1 MVIHTLHEYAEFCR
15 STELLWCTHCSHHAA
30 PADVEGT
37 ARGAVVESPALDPLD
52 QRFLERNIVRRAI
65 RPVAALP
72 LQYVARAL
80 YLHQHLV
87 RPRRRRGRETVI
99 EMIIEDFP
107 GLRPCWQGPVL
118 ETLYDQRGFAQLP
131 RDVEVP
137 AVAGERRRAVE
148 AGLCRRGVSPI
159 APHSIVLHGLRP
171 DLVLSTS
178 DDTAAASRGAGGGR
192 VPEAVRRCA
201 VVQRQREGR
210 GAKRIRRLLG
220 RFGPDLGRAKA
231 EERVHEHHTAH
242 LVDDLVTVVK
252 VFIEVVGID
261 GVVRVQKLFI
271 LVVRVQRPPD
281 VPPAERV
288 AHQGDLIAVRVI
300 AIGFAV
306 LLDGVV
312 NNLVD
317 VAYPDV
323 GACKAEITRV
333 AALCVE
339 RMAAQEQILLLLER
353 LDRRDQVAVAPR
365 VGVFTGAVGPI
376 PREARVAGIVETLV
390 EARRSAVAEQARG
403 EGVDA
408 RPRERVLHTEIESA
422 TARGGDSQVEHH
434 RAGDCAAVDEHH
446 GSGGHRRA
454 SAVPIHRP
462 DPMHPEPR
470 RAPVELSVWHEP
482 GRHSEAQPVIL
493 SGYAGRL
500 TVAGNH
506 TAYLLLSSNP

>member
-30 PADVEGT
+30 PVDVEET

-52 QRFLERNIVRRAI
+52 QRFLERDIVRCAT

-72 LQYVARAL
+72 LQYVARAV
-80 YLHQHLV
+80 YLHQHLL
-87 RPRRRRGRETVI
+87 RPRVRGEILI
-99 EMIIEDFP
+99 EIIIEGPP
-107 GLRPCWQGPVL
+107 GRRPCWQGPVL

-131 RDVEVP
+131 RDVAVP

-148 AGLCRRGVSPI
+148 AGRGSPI
-159 APHSIVLHGLRP
+159 APHSIVLHGLVP
-171 DLVLSTS
+171 DFLLSTS
-178 DDTAAASRGAGGGR
+178 DDTVVANRSAGGGGPG
-192 VPEAVRRCA
+192 PESIRRSA

-220 RFGPDLGRAKA
+220 RFDPDLGRAKA

-288 AHQGDLIAVRVI
+288 AHQGDLIAVRARA
-300 AIGFAV
+300 AIGPAV
-306 LLDGVV
+306 PRDGVV

-323 GACKAEITRV
+323 GACKAEIARV
-333 AALCVE
+333 AAPCVE
-339 RMAAQEQILLLLER
+339 RMAVQEQLLLVER

-376 PREARVAGIVETLV
+376 LREARVAGIVEALV

-422 TARGGDSQVEHH
+422 TARGGVSQVEHH